1 MTDMTSEHAH
11 SITPVHTTTTHD
23 AHDAHEDTLLPTSKL
38 FGRIELPVP
47 LYTAVFGLLAIL
59 TLIEVIIAE
68 LPSGWLGTAL
78 LIVLSTCKACLVV
91 WYYMHLRSDNK
102 LYALALIIPFFL
114 GLVATFFLIAVPMT
128 GYGY

>member
-1 MTDMTSEHAH
+1 MTDMTTTDHAQ
-11 SITPVHTTTTHD
+11 SIAHFAPATT

-59 TLIEVIIAE
+59 TIIEVIIAE

-78 LIVLSTCKACLVV
+78 LIILSTFKACLVV
-91 WYYMHLRSDNK
+91 WFYMHLRSDNK

>member
-1 MTDMTSEHAH
+1 MSELTTTAEHAH
-11 SITPVHTTTTHD
+11 EIAHD
-23 AHDAHEDTLLPTSKL
+23 VPAGHDAHEDTLLPTSRL
-38 FGRIELPVP
+38 FGIELPVP

-59 TLIEVIIAE
+59 TIIEVIISE
-68 LPSGWLGTAL
+68 LPSGWLGTTI
-78 LIVLSTCKACLVV
+78 LIILSTFKAVLVV

>member
-1 MTDMTSEHAH
+1 MSDMTTTPEHAPEIAH
-11 SITPVHTTTTHD
+11 A
-23 AHDAHEDTLLPTSKL
+23 AHDAAAHDGHEDTLLPTSKL
-38 FGRIELPVP
+38 FGIELPVP

-59 TLIEVIIAE
+59 TIIEVIIAE
-68 LPSGWLGTAL
+68 LPDGGLGVAL
-78 LIVLSTCKACLVV
+78 LITISSIKACLVV

>member
-1 MTDMTSEHAH
+1 MTDMTTEHAH
-11 SITPVHTTTTHD
+11 SIAPAHTTTHD

-59 TLIEVIIAE
+59 TLIEVIISE
-68 LPSGWLGTAL
+68 LPEGWLGMTL
-78 LIVLSTCKACLVV
+78 LVVLSTLKAVLVV
-91 WYYMHLRSDNK
+91 WFYMHLRTDNK

-114 GLVATFFLIAVPMT
+114 GLIATFFLIAVPMT